1 MPLST
6 EDNFFLRGRMFGA
19 SLEALK
25 DFISFCSIDVD
36 GDKEDRVAYIES
48 IEKWLEE
55 QAWEIDGG
63 AIGFRALK
71 QILDEHDDEVNTMTI
86 KAEPTS
92 PAKPSQAD
100 SSPKPVTSA
109 FRREFKIYGA
119 IDSKSGVFF
128 ISLVR
133 QINTGLEKGYTNG
146 EIVDAIIRAV
156 PANTGLRNY
165 LEGKQ

>member
-6 EDNFFLRGRMFGA
+6 EDKLFLKGRMFGA

-36 GDKEDRVAYIES
+36 GDKEERVASIIS

-55 QAWEIDGG
+55 QAGEIDGG

-71 QILDEHDDEVNTMTI
+71 QILDEHDGEVNTMTI

-92 PAKPSQAD
+92 PAKRSQAD

-119 IDSKSGVFF
+119 IDSKSGVSF

-133 QINTGLEKGYTNG
+133 QINTGLEKGYTNS
-146 EIVDAIIRAV
+146 EIADAIIRTV

-165 LEGKQ
+165 LEGK